1 MINRNVAGGYLP
13 VLQVMF
19 RVMYRVAASSVLK
32 IDLLACFRVSII
44 AFEHVKADWN
54 INNKRTGL

>member
-19 RVMYRVAASSVLK
+19 RVAASSVLK

-54 INNKRTGL
+54 INNDRTGL